1 LFIKN
6 GIFQIIIEN
15 IFLSLLILLIIFKDE
30 LTSSI
35 TELKLLLNQHN
46 KLMNDIKP
54 LLKMMNKVFF
64 NNMFKVLIYKII

>member
-1 LFIKN
+1 MFIKN